1 MSKQFDDA
9 RKLLNQ
15 AERLLLLHYFRVIL
29 KVISIILFIIG
40 FVFLFKSDIKSAITI
55 FITIIGINIIRIGLG
70 KYIDKYIAYIDDE
83 VKRQRKEQNNHE

>member
-40 FVFLFKSDIKSAITI
+40 FVFLFKSDIKSAIII